1 MPKPLKGFPAHLL
14 WRQRVLVQ
22 LWRRSCVWLGLSAS
36 ELSTVSLVSGLV
48 EGFWKFT
55 AGLFP
60 GVLTLFS
67 LWLYTIIEASSPLSA
82 SPGFLPCFNSTL
94 FDTDQISLCCSSL
107 WPSCKAPYDVVL
119 HLVSVSALMQRCRV
133 LHGAW
138 VVCCKA
144 SDKRSPPAMLSELLS
159 MCNNSTGLLTKIFQ
173 FFDAPALTCLLW
185 IHTLKSKLLGK

>member
-1 MPKPLKGFPAHLL
+1 M
-14 WRQRVLVQ
+14 Q

-36 ELSTVSLVSGLV
+36 QLSAVSLVSGLM
-48 EGFWKFT
+48 WKGSRNLQQAYFQE
-55 AGLFP
+55 
-60 GVLTLFS
+60 FS
-67 LWLYTIIEASSPLSA
+67 PFFSQWLYTVIEASSPLSA
-82 SPGFLPCFNSTL
+82 SPQRPPGFPPCFNSTL
-94 FDTDQISLCCSSL
+94 CGTAQISLCRSSL

-119 HLVSVSALMQRCRV
+119 HLVSSSALMQRCGV

-173 FFDAPALTCLLW
+173 FFDAPALTCLL
-185 IHTLKSKLLGK
+185 